1 MTLIRRLRC
10 VARLMDVVTTQD
22 SLIVAQRTLISQMR
36 EQLDRQALSHV
47 RELQGMTA
55 AWLIH
60 HESPEVDLRD
70 DLAALD
76 RDLSVQIAK
85 LEEHVL

>member
-1 MTLIRRLRC
+1 MTLIARLRYL
-10 VARLMDVVTTQD
+10 RNLIDVTAAQD
-22 SLIVAQRTLISQMR
+22 SLIVAQRALIGQMR

-70 DLAALD
+70 DLAKLD

>member
-1 MTLIRRLRC
+1 MTLT
-10 VARLMDVVTTQD
+10 AQD
-22 SLIVAQRTLISQMR
+22 SLIVAQRALIAQM
-36 EQLDRQALSHV
+36 QQQMDRMTLSHA

-76 RDLSVQIAK
+76 RDLSVQIAR

>member
-1 MTLIRRLRC
+1 MTLTRRLNNLLHASI
-10 VARLMDVVTTQD
+10 VMDAQEE
-22 SLIVAQRTLISQMR
+22 LITAQRTLISQMR

-76 RDLSVQIAK
+76 RDLSVQIAR